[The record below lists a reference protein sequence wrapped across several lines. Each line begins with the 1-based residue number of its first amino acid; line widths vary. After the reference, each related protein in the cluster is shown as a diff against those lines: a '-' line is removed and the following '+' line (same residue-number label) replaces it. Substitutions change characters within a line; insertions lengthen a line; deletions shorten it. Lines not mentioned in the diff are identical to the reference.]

1 MVIAVLEN
9 GEPLEYLMDRTNDDP
24 MLANDRA
31 LARAITATTL
41 RRKGQIDKILTDL
54 MEKPLGKRGGPAMH
68 ILRIAA
74 AQILFME
81 VADHAS
87 VSLAMDMAK
96 ADHKARHF
104 ARLINGVLR
113 TMAREKAALLA
124 TLKPRDILPDWIAE
138 RWDKSYG
145 APVCDAMAQALSH
158 EPYLDIQAKSDAAKW
173 VAKLGGTLLC
183 NGTIRLQSRGM
194 IAALPGF
201 EEGAWWVQDM
211 AASLAASLLG
221 DVSGQDV
228 ADLCAAP
235 GGKSAYLAARGARVT
250 AVDIS
255 NERLKLL
262 DTNLKRLKLEANI
275 VAADIEKWTPEHRFD
290 AVLLDAPCSATG
302 TARKHPDVLW
312 LKNPER
318 VERLATVQRRLLQ
331 RVVRFLKPG
340 GMLVFCT
347 CSLQWEEGETI
358 LDFVKREKLALE
370 IMPVTPDEIG
380 GLHEI
385 IRADGTIRTRP
396 DHRPQANDHL
406 PLENDPLC
414 AGLDGFF
421 MARFQAT
428 G

>member
-1 MVIAVLEN
+1 MIAAVLDD

-24 MLANDRA
+24 MPANDRA

-41 RRKGQIDKILTDL
+41 RRKGQIDTILTHL

-68 ILRIAA
+68 ILRIAT

-124 TLKPRDILPDWIAE
+124 TLKPRDILPVWIAE
-138 RWDKSYG
+138 SWDKSYG
-145 APVCDAMAQALSH
+145 APVCDAMAEALSH
-158 EPYLDIQAKSDAAKW
+158 EPYLDIQTKGDAAKW
-173 VAKLGGTLLC
+173 AEKLGGTLLC
-183 NGTIRLQSRGM
+183 NGTIRQQSRGM
-194 IAALPGF
+194 VTALPGF

-221 DVSGQDV
+221 DVSGREV

-262 DTNLKRLKLEANI
+262 DANLKRLNLAANI
-275 VAADIEKWTPEHRFD
+275 VSADIEKWTPERRFD

-318 VERLATVQRRLLQ
+318 VERLATIQRRLLQ

-347 CSLQWEEGETI
+347 CSLQWEEGEAI
-358 LDFVKREKLALE
+358 LDFVKREKLPLE

-396 DHRPQANDHL
+396 DHRPQVDDRL

-421 MARFQAT
+421 MVRFRTT